1 MRRGFVA
8 FSIILLFL
16 VQITSNAQIQLAQ
29 IKDSNSIHEDSLF
42 NQTGFNEDGVY
53 TDSAG
58 EVRVNRPHISWVTAA
73 QGPILE
79 RTGACSVSIESRDEV
94 WLLGGRHDPDP
105 QQNNDEEATDV
116 IEIMMNSNKS
126 WRPSQYNLPQ
136 QQQYCESELV
146 GDLVIVVGDW
156 NRNSNPAQ
164 FPSGIVQ
171 IFNLSNNTWY
181 NGSSMPSTNERG
193 LGAMAEAGG
202 YLYYAGGVRN
212 PNANDATNRT
222 YRYDPQT
229 DQWSRMA
236 DMNQPRASFELIN
249 FHGQLYA
256 MGGFQGTSSWNRQ
269 ALDYVERY
277 DPATDTWSN
286 LSKLPVAR
294 FGWGGTVL
302 NDEIVLVGGYNGGP
316 KTEVYHWNPIED
328 TWSKGNDIGSIGHF
342 DLSVE
347 EINGSITWASGDMS
361 QYAYSTWNQLFSQ
374 DSEFQN
380 KSAAHTAWVT
390 SPVIDLRPNQNG
402 KALPVQFN
410 LQGQNTP
417 GGELGFQFRT
427 SSSPGTISTQLWQGS
442 DGTVNTTFTTGI
454 SNLDVSENA
463 DFVQYRIQFIVTD
476 QDNWDE
482 PDLDSI
488 QIRSEH
494 AAFVSPLPNLLHPRA
509 ETVHIQTSHD
519 VLGTGLMYLE
529 IASCDSFG
537 SIIGQWVRL
546 AHDGTLFS
554 ITDSQNM
561 LISSDGT
568 VNSSVPGETLIDWSF
583 DLGDLTGTDYLCT
596 KVGSSGEETIEFANN
611 NPIEIDNLLEVSITG
626 LGEFSNQDTV
636 IGGIPINVGLNH
648 TFPSTGMT
656 LSSGD
661 LQARINFNIQVKDAI
676 SNNNSGWVNQ
686 TTPWTNLTI
695 GQTDIIPWTL
705 PSDVSG
711 VVNISIDA
719 RSDQSFEVST
729 NSSNS
734 SLILDNENPVIID
747 SIPSN
752 QDYLDSEQDRELSLL
767 IGDVSGFNVEN
778 MNLQIWVEG
787 MDDGSDGSFPD
798 GIPQNNEYRDI
809 NFTLENDGS
818 YWWFNGTQSDDL
830 NEDQQLVYM
839 RVVGDDLA
847 GFETL
852 NNSVWWKTRDART
865 SVVERIYNV
874 NSNQFWEVSRDISWQ
889 IAISDS
895 NALSDIMSVEV
906 ILGDSD
912 QFGVN
917 YDVADT
923 ICSSLGTYIDSDR
936 STCSHSFV
944 DNEMIFSV
952 TLFASWEVDLS
963 TLEEGE
969 VRIKVTDVDG
979 TSSFDFENL
988 WTFSDD
994 FDFSID
1000 QISDETGYVIGDIT
1014 NDSILQTGD
1023 EIRIAGEMTHSLS
1036 GLPYEGEL
1044 SLSWWGLLQG
1054 ENWFGSS
1061 TIEVFEGK
1069 INTTITMPSNGGLMD
1084 FQIAFLDPWGTRT
1097 VGGIE
1102 LPLFIVDGQAPI
1114 ILDSSIEELSRY
1126 HLDDVG
1132 IGVNIDEDVSWSG
1145 LLNLTCR
1152 VSSTELSWEA
1162 ITISLEPSNVFQ
1174 GRTLFSFNFDFSGQG
1189 DPSLLSPEAQLD
1201 CWAAGSDDS
1210 GWPLSF
1216 TSELGDSQP
1225 WISIPLST
1233 VGPNIELLDVK
1244 LEGKIEAGK
1253 ELRAEI
1259 TVKNSGESLQE
1270 SFNISVYTIVGDEK
1284 NLVGL
1289 YSQSQIASGQGV
1301 VKRVAVT
1308 VPDGD
1313 WEILVVVDEEQ
1324 RIWELNEDDN
1334 TFTKSYSAPDE
1345 VSSLT
1350 YILGGGGVLAIL
1362 LLFVVLRK
1370 RSNNE
1375 LTESKKLPSIEDL
1388 PRSGPPQ
1395 SSRNTSQTQT
1405 VTKPKRGPPPK
1416 KAQPEPAPVVTNVAD
1431 AMAKLSLDAL
1441 PGREVKSETTVPSY
1455 ESLPPGGDYEYLTEG
1470 TFYTGSGIGRWKLED
1485 DGKFTKIE

>member
-8 FSIILLFL
+8 LGIILLFMA
-16 VQITSNAQIQLAQ
+16 QITSNAQVELAQ
-29 IKDSNSIHEDSLF
+29 IKNFNSLHEDSIF
-42 NQTGFNEDGVY
+42 NQTGFTEDGVY
-53 TDSAG
+53 TDSTG
-58 EVRVNRPHISWVTAA
+58 EVRVNRPSISWTTPA

-79 RTGACSVSIESRDEV
+79 RTGACSVSIESKDEV
-94 WLLGGRHDPDP
+94 WIIGGRHDPDP
-105 QQNNDEEATDV
+105 QQNNDEGATDL

-136 QQQYCESELV
+136 PQQYCEAELV
-146 GDLVIVVGDW
+146 GNLVIVVGDW
-156 NRNSNPAQ
+156 NRNSNPSQ

-171 IFNLSNNTWY
+171 IYNLTNNTWY
-181 NGSSMPSTNERG
+181 NGTSMPSTNERG

-236 DMNQPRASFELIN
+236 DMNQPRASFELVN

-256 MGGFQGTSSWNRQ
+256 MGGFQGTSTWNRQ

-277 DPATDTWSN
+277 DPATNTWTN

-294 FGWGGTVL
+294 FGWAGTVL

-316 KTEVYHWNPIED
+316 KSEVYHWNPIDD
-328 TWSKGNDIGSIGHF
+328 TWSKGRNIGYIGHF
-342 DLSVE
+342 DLIVE
-347 EINGSITWASGDMS
+347 EINGSITWATGDMS
-361 QYAYSTWNQLFSQ
+361 TYAYSTWSQLFSQ

-380 KSAAHTAWVT
+380 KSNSHSAWVT

-427 SSSPGTISTQLWQGS
+427 SSSPSTISTQLWQGS
-442 DGTVNTTFTTGI
+442 DGTVNTTFPTGVSDLDI
-454 SNLDVSENA
+454 SQNA
-463 DFVQYRIQFIVTD
+463 DFVQYRIKFTVTD
-476 QDNWDE
+476 LIGWDE

-488 QIRSEH
+488 QIKSEH
-494 AAFVSPLPNLLHPRA
+494 AAFVSALPNLLHPRA

-519 VLGTGLMYLE
+519 VLNTGLMYLE
-529 IASCDSFG
+529 IASCDTFG
-537 SIIGQWVRL
+537 AVIGEWVRL
-546 AHDGTLFS
+546 SHDGTAFS
-554 ITDSQNM
+554 VSDTQNM
-561 LISSDGT
+561 LIDSYGT
-568 VNSSVPGETLIDWSF
+568 INSSMPGETLIDWSF
-583 DLGDLTGTDYLCT
+583 DLGDLTGTDYLCM
-596 KVGSSGEETIEFANN
+596 KVGTTGEETVEFAYN
-611 NPIEIDNLLEVSITG
+611 NPIEVDNLLEVSITG
-626 LGEFSNQDTV
+626 LGDYSNEDTV
-636 IGGIPINVGLNH
+636 IGGIPINVEINH

-661 LQARINFNIQVKDAI
+661 VQARINFNIHVKNPI
-676 SNNNSGWVNQ
+676 FNNNSGWVNQ

-695 GQTDIIPWTL
+695 GQSDIISWTL

-711 VVNISIDA
+711 VVNISIEA
-719 RSDQSFEVST
+719 RSDQSFEVTTKSN
-729 NSSNS
+729 NSR
-734 SLILDNENPVIID
+734 LILDNENPVIID
-747 SIPSN
+747 SIPNN
-752 QDYLDSEQDRELSLL
+752 QEYLDSEEDRDLSLL
-767 IGDVSGFNVEN
+767 IGDVSGFNVEEMN
-778 MNLQIWVEG
+778 MQIWVQG

-798 GIPQNNEYRDI
+798 GIPQSSEYRDI
-809 NFTLENDGS
+809 TFTLENEGS
-818 YWWFNGTQSDDL
+818 FWWFNGSESDDA

-839 RVVGDDLA
+839 RVIGDDLA
-847 GFETL
+847 GFETID
-852 NNSVWWKTRDART
+852 NSIWWKTRDART

-874 NSNQFWEVSRDISWQ
+874 NSNQFWEVSRDISWD
-889 IAISDS
+889 IAITDA
-895 NALSDIMSVEV
+895 NALTDIMSIEV
-906 ILGDSD
+906 MLGGSD
-912 QFGVN
+912 QFGIN
-917 YDVADT
+917 YNVADT
-923 ICSSLGTYIDSDR
+923 ICNSLGIYIDSDK
-936 STCSHSFV
+936 STCSHTFI

-952 TLFASWEVDLS
+952 TLYAGWEVDLS
-963 TLEEGE
+963 TLYEGE
-969 VRIKVTDVDG
+969 VKIKITDVDG
-979 TSSFDFENL
+979 VSSFSFENL

-1000 QISDETGYVIGDIT
+1000 QISDETGYIIGEIT
-1014 NDSILQTGD
+1014 NNSILQTGD
-1023 EIRIAGEMTHSLS
+1023 EIRIVGEMKHSLS

-1061 TIEVFEGK
+1061 TIEVFDGK
-1069 INTTITMPSNGGLMD
+1069 LNTTITMPSNGGLMD
-1084 FQIAFLDPWGTRT
+1084 FQIAFMDPWETRT
-1097 VGGIE
+1097 IGGLE
-1102 LPLFIVDGQAPI
+1102 LPIFIVDAEPPI
-1114 ILDSSIEELSRY
+1114 ILDSSVEELSRY

-1132 IGVNIDEDVSWSG
+1132 IGVNIDEDVSWTG

-1152 VSSTELSWEA
+1152 VSSTELTWEA

-1174 GRTLFSFNFDFSGQG
+1174 GKTLFSFAFDFSSQG

-1201 CWAAGSDDS
+1201 CWAQGYDDS

-1216 TSELGDSQP
+1216 TTELADNQP
-1225 WISIPLST
+1225 WISVPLST

-1284 NLVGL
+1284 TLVGL

-1313 WEILVVVDEEQ
+1313 WKILVVVDEDQ
-1324 RIWELNEDDN
+1324 RIWELNEEDN

-1345 VSSLT
+1345 ISSLT
-1350 YILGGGGVLAIL
+1350 YILGGGGLLAVMI
-1362 LLFVVLRK
+1362 LFVVLRK
-1370 RSNNE
+1370 RSGNE

-1395 SSRNTSQTQT
+1395 SSRSSTELQTP
-1405 VTKPKRGPPPK
+1405 TKPKRGPPPK
-1416 KAQPEPAPVVTNVAD
+1416 HVQPEPAPVVTNVAD

-1441 PGREVKSETTVPSY
+1441 PGRNVKPETTVPSY
-1455 ESLPPGGDYEYLTEG
+1455 ESLPPGGEYEYQSEG
-1470 TFYTGSGIGRWKLED
+1470 TFYTGSGIGKWKLEE
-1485 DGKFTKIE
+1485 DGTFTKIE

>member
-1 MRRGFVA
+1 MSRGTVA

-16 VQITSNAQIQLAQ
+16 VQVTSNAQIELAQ
-29 IKDSNSIHEDSLF
+29 IKDSNSIHEDSFF

-53 TDSAG
+53 TDSSG
-58 EVRVNRPHISWVTAA
+58 EVRVLRPHISWVTTAL
-73 QGPILE
+73 GPVLE

-94 WLLGGRHDPDP
+94 WLMGGRHDPDP
-105 QQNNDEEATDV
+105 QQSNDEGATDL

-126 WRPSQYNLPQ
+126 WRPSQQNLPQ
-136 QQQYCESELV
+136 PQQYCEAEVV
-146 GDLVIVVGDW
+146 GDLVILVGDW
-156 NRNSNPAQ
+156 QRNSNPTQ
-164 FPSGIVQ
+164 YPSGLVQ
-171 IFNLSNNTWY
+171 IYNLSNSTWY
-181 NGSSMPSTNERG
+181 NGTSMPSTNERG

-212 PNANDATNRT
+212 PNANDATNRM

-236 DMNQPRASFELIN
+236 DMNQPRASFELVN

-256 MGGFQGTSSWNRQ
+256 MGGFQGTSTWNRQ

-277 DPATDTWSN
+277 DPTTDTWSN

-294 FGWGGTVL
+294 FGWAGTVL

-316 KTEVYHWNPIED
+316 KTEVFHWNPIED
-328 TWSKGNDIGSIGHF
+328 TWSKGNDIGYIGHF
-342 DLSVE
+342 DLTVE
-347 EINGSITWASGDMS
+347 EINGSIIWAGGDMS
-361 QYAYSTWNQLFSQ
+361 QYAYGSWNQLFSQ

-380 KSAAHTAWVT
+380 KSAAHYAWVT
-390 SPVIDLRPNQNG
+390 SPVIDLRPNHNG
-402 KALPVQFN
+402 KSLPVQFN

-417 GGELGFQFRT
+417 GGELGFQFRA
-427 SSSPGTISTQLWQGS
+427 SSSPGTISTKLWQGS
-442 DGTVNTTFTTGI
+442 DGTVNTTFPTGI
-454 SNLDVSENA
+454 SNIDISQNA
-463 DFVQYRIQFIVTD
+463 DFVQYRIKFTVTD
-476 QDNWDE
+476 LDNWDE

-488 QIRSEH
+488 QIKSEH
-494 AAFVSPLPNLLHPRA
+494 AAFVSVLPNLLHPRA
-509 ETVHIQTSHD
+509 ETVNVQTSHD
-519 VLGTGLMYLE
+519 ILGTGLMYLE
-529 IASCDSFG
+529 IASCDAFG
-537 SIIGQWVRL
+537 SITGQWVRL
-546 AHDGTLFS
+546 AHDGTSFS
-554 ITDSQNM
+554 VTDSQNM
-561 LISSDGT
+561 LISNDGR
-568 VNSSVPGETLIDWSF
+568 VNSSIPGQTLVDWSF
-583 DLGDLTGTDYLCT
+583 ELGDLTGTDYLCM
-596 KVGSSGEETIEFANN
+596 KVGSSGEKTVEFAHN
-611 NPIEIDNLLEVSITG
+611 NPIEIDNVLEFSITG
-626 LGEFSNQDTV
+626 LGEFSNQNTV
-636 IGGIPINVGLNH
+636 VGGIPINVGINH

-656 LSSGD
+656 LSSGE
-661 LQARINFNIQVKDAI
+661 LQARLNFNIEVKDPI
-676 SNNNSGWVNQ
+676 FNNNSGWVNQ
-686 TTPWTNLTI
+686 TTPWTNLTV
-695 GQTDIIPWTL
+695 GQSNIISWTL

-719 RSDQSFEVST
+719 RSDQSFEVTTDS
-729 NSSNS
+729 NNS

-752 QDYLDSEQDRELSLL
+752 QDYIDSEQDRALSLL
-767 IGDVSGFNVEN
+767 IGDVSGFNAEDVN
-778 MNLQIWVEG
+778 MQIWVQG

-798 GIPQNNEYRDI
+798 GMPQNNEYRDI
-809 NFTLENDGS
+809 NFTLENEGS
-818 YWWFNGTQSDDL
+818 FWWFNGTQSDDV

-839 RVVGDDLA
+839 RVIGDDLA

-852 NNSVWWKTRDART
+852 DNSIWWKTRDART

-889 IAISDS
+889 IAITDS
-895 NALSDIMSVEV
+895 NALSDIMSVDL

-912 QFGVN
+912 EFGVS

-923 ICSSLGTYIDSDR
+923 ICSSLGTYIDSDK
-936 STCSHSFV
+936 SMCSHSFI

-952 TLFASWEVDLS
+952 TLFSSWEIDLS

-969 VRIKVTDVDG
+969 MRIRVTDIDG

-988 WTFSDD
+988 WSFSDD
-994 FDFSID
+994 FDFSIEQVSD
-1000 QISDETGYVIGDIT
+1000 QTGYVNGDIT

-1023 EIRIAGEMTHSLS
+1023 EIRIVGELTHSLS

-1044 SLSWWGLLQG
+1044 SFNWWGLLQG

-1061 TIEVFEGK
+1061 TIEVFEGR
-1069 INTTITMPSNGGLMD
+1069 IDTTITMPSSGGIMD
-1084 FQIAFLDPWGTRT
+1084 FQVAFLDPWETRT
-1097 VGGIE
+1097 IGGIE
-1102 LPLFIVDGQAPI
+1102 LPVFIVDAQAPI

-1126 HLDDVG
+1126 HLDNVG

-1152 VSSTELSWEA
+1152 VSSTELTWES

-1174 GRTLFSFNFDFSGQG
+1174 GKTLFSFTFDFSSQG
-1189 DPSLLSPEAQLD
+1189 DPSLLSPEARLD
-1201 CWAAGSDDS
+1201 CWAAGYDDS

-1216 TSELGDSQP
+1216 TSELADNQP

-1233 VGPNIELLDVK
+1233 IGPNIELLDVK

-1270 SFNISVYTIVGDEK
+1270 SFNISVYTIVGGDK
-1284 NLVGL
+1284 TLVGL

-1324 RIWELNEDDN
+1324 QIWELNEDDN

-1350 YILGGGGVLAIL
+1350 YILGGGGILAVL
-1362 LLFVVLRK
+1362 LLLVVLRK
-1370 RSNNE
+1370 RANNE
-1375 LTESKKLPSIEDL
+1375 LSRPKKLPSLEDL

-1395 SSRNTSQTQT
+1395 SSRSLPQTQT
-1405 VTKPKRGPPPK
+1405 ATKPKRGPPPK
-1416 KAQPEPAPVVTNVAD
+1416 KAQPEPIPSVTNVAE
-1431 AMAKLSLDAL
+1431 AMAKLSLDTL
-1441 PGREVKSETTVPSY
+1441 PGRGVISETTVPSY

-1470 TFYTGSGIGRWKLED
+1470 TFYSGLGIGKWKLEEN
-1485 DGKFTKIE
+1485 GTFTKIE